1 MVNYFHFQRRPA
13 AVAAAVGAAV
23 AQSDEGSYDQN
34 EVNGEEGG
42 GGGETDWTVLDH
54 IQTFDKSRLNN
65 FR

>member
-42 GGGETDWTVLDH
+42 GKID
-54 IQTFDKSRLNN
+54 RLNS
-65 FR
+65 FGSFKF